1 MYTRIRTPVNMLRII
16 AKKQKDVTQCHL
28 EQLKGSKRGR
38 EGGREGERRRDKIK
52 STIFIFRMVDDLH
65 RLLHVSSS
73 VDNAPVLLVGTDFS
87 SLISR
92 FYAQFYER

>member
-1 MYTRIRTPVNMLRII
+1 MNMLRII

-28 EQLKGSKRGR
+28 EQLKGSKRR
-38 EGGREGERRRDKIK
+38 REGERRRDKFK

-87 SLISR
+87 TLISR